1 MLVVNDD
8 PESCT
13 EKVEGKG
20 SKGGGSLVPGA
31 REKRRSAWYTLFAHA
46 FNLPKMWGLRAIF

>member
-20 SKGGGSLVPGA
+20 SKGEGGGGGGGGV
-31 REKRRSAWYTLFAHA
+31 RHMHA
-46 FNLPKMWGLRAIF
+46 